1 MRDLTKAQ
9 LTIGLLAFFATMWS
23 LVKNAMTS
31 SDDIIVSVGI
41 IIVLLVVQII
51 LSIVIL
57 GLLQWVNIYDL
68 KTNSLIT
75 FIILVVVGL
84 TATL

>member
-31 SDDIIVSVGI
+31 SDDIIVSVAI